1 MSFGW
6 GPPACRRDRASLRL
20 TDRVPDRAL
29 MLLDTA
35 SLYFRAYFGVPD
47 TLRSPDGAP
56 VNAVRGLLDFIARLV
71 GEHSPG
77 AVVACWDNDWRPAWR
92 VALLPSYKAHRV
104 VAEVA
109 TDTDVEVTPDP
120 LAAQV
125 PVIRETLTRLGVPVV
140 GAAEHEADDVIG
152 SLATQADRPVDVVT
166 GDRDLFQLVD
176 DDRDVR
182 VLYTAQ
188 GVGRLEVVD
197 AARVRARYGVEPR
210 QYADFAALRGDPS
223 DGLPGVR
230 GVGDKTA
237 ASLLAAH
244 DDLRGILRAA
254 AAGTGPAGSQARRLA
269 AAGDYLSVAPTV
281 VGVVRDLDLSSE
293 SVQLS
298 AWDEHRRAGW
308 DEHVERWGL
317 GGSAAR
323 AVHAL
328 APLRP
333 VG

>member
-1 MSFGW
+1 MSTR
-6 GPPACRRDRASLRL
+6 P
-20 TDRVPDRAL
+20 AL

-47 TLRSPDGAP
+47 TLTAPDGTP

-71 GEHSPG
+71 GEHSP
-77 AVVACWDNDWRPAWR
+77 ASVVACWDDDWRPAWR

-109 TDTDVEVTPDP
+109 ADPDVEQTPDP

-125 PVIRETLTRLGVPVV
+125 PVIRDTLALLGVPVV

-152 SLATQADRPVDVVT
+152 SLTAQADGPVDVVT
-166 GDRDLFQLVD
+166 GDRDLFQLID
-176 DDRDVR
+176 DEREVR
-182 VLYTAQ
+182 VLYTAR

-197 AARVRARYGVEPR
+197 AARVRARYGVEPQ
-210 QYADFAALRGDPS
+210 QYADFAVLRGDPS
-223 DGLPGVR
+223 DGLPGVK
-230 GVGDKTA
+230 GIGDKTA

-244 DDLRGILRAA
+244 DSLLGILRAA
-254 AAGTGPAGSQARRLA
+254 TAGSGPAGSQAKRLA

-281 VGVVRDLDLSSE
+281 VGVVGDLDLSAA

-298 AWDEHRRAGW
+298 AWDEDRRAGW
-308 DEHVERWGL
+308 DEHVKRWGL
-317 GGSAAR
+317 GGSADR
-323 AVHAL
+323 AVQAL

-333 VG
+333 QG